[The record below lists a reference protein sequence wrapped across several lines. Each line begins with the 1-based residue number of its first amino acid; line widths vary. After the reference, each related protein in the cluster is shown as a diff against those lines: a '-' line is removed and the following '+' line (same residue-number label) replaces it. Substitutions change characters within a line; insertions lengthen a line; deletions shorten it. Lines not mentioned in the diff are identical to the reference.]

1 MSRESRKLTGYYA
14 RAPVEMLE
22 YAIQKSLTLAA
33 TMVAAGKRQRDALL
47 TIARDKRLCDRAAG
61 IVLRVM
67 LRELNDE
74 TTATKSN
81 MDRLVEE
88 IAALAKES

>member
-1 MSRESRKLTGYYA
+1 MSRDSRKLTGYYA

-33 TMVAAGKRQRDALL
+33 TMVAAGKRQRAALL
-47 TIARDKRLCDRAAG
+47 TVARDQALAERAAR
-61 IVLRVM
+61 IVLGVM
-67 LRELNDE
+67 LSELRDE
-74 TTATKSN
+74 KAATKSS